1 MSLRERARDKPRQ
14 EWLTM
19 TSQERPAGRGQ
30 RKDDVL
36 RELRADGALTAAE
49 LVERTSLSRPT
60 IISLLREL
68 EEDGWVS

>member
-1 MSLRERARDKPRQ
+1 
-14 EWLTM
+14 M

-68 EEDGWVS
+68 V

>member
-1 MSLRERARDKPRQ
+1 MSLRERARDKPGQ
-14 EWLTM
+14 EWLTR

-68 EEDGWVS
+68 E

>member
-1 MSLRERARDKPRQ
+1 
-14 EWLTM
+14 M

-49 LVERTSLSRPT
+49 LVERTSLSVCRGLP
-60 IISLLREL
+60 SFRCCVSWRRM
-68 EEDGWVS
+68 DGFPVK

>member
-1 MSLRERARDKPRQ
+1 
-14 EWLTM
+14 M

-68 EEDGWVS
+68 EEDGWVSSEVGLSLIHI

>member
-1 MSLRERARDKPRQ
+1 
-14 EWLTM
+14 M

-49 LVERTSLSRPT
+49 LVERTSLSRPP
-60 IISLLREL
+60 SFRCCVSWRRM
-68 EEDGWVS
+68 DGFPVK

>member
-1 MSLRERARDKPRQ
+1 MSLRERARDNPGQ

-19 TSQERPAGRGQ
+19 TSQERPAGRGP

-49 LVERTSLSRPT
+49 LVERTRL
-60 IISLLREL
+60 
-68 EEDGWVS
+68 

>member
-1 MSLRERARDKPRQ
+1 
-14 EWLTM
+14 M

-68 EEDGWVS
+68 EEDGWVSS